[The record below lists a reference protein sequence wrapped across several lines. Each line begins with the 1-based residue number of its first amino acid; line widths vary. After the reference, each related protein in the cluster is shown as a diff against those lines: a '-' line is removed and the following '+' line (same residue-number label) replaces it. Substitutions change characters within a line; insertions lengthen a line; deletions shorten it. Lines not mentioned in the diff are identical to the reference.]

1 MIPKLFDFT
10 ELAFTSN
17 GIGRLTDII
26 SCKVTETRNGDCLL
40 EAEYPKNGIRADS
53 ICELRYIGAPY
64 DDTGRV
70 QPFVIYKVKQDIKTM
85 KIYAKHVGM
94 INCGLYINGQMQSE
108 LTVKQRFAQFKNAI
122 IGYSYLDNGVRVYNY
137 PEHASVLTFYTD
149 IEDPIQTNIKTP
161 VRLRDYIQG
170 VDGSIADEIGYGEV
184 RYDRW
189 KVEFLAERG
198 QNSGVVYR
206 HGVNIGNIIGETS
219 SAETYTGAVMYSTY
233 DNNLQYKPFFWMG
246 SDQSPVRI
254 LPNYKLIDLTA
265 KMKQDTVFETKAN
278 AQNNTEK
285 KKKPWNVSTNI
296 TLSGYELSKVAEYVG
311 RLPSRHI
318 GLCDTVKVI
327 YEPLGV
333 STDVKVVKLVWDVI
347 KEQYTSMSFGTI
359 KKTLNSTLRKLMQE
373 YASAVR

>member
-10 ELAFTSN
+10 ELEFTSN
-17 GIGRLTDII
+17 GLGRMTDII
-26 SCKVTETRNGDCLL
+26 SCKVTESRNGDCLL
-40 EAEYPKNGIRADS
+40 EAEYPTNGIRANS

-70 QPFVIYKVKQDIKTM
+70 QPFVIYKVKRGIKTM

-122 IGYSYLDNGVRVYNY
+122 IGYSYLDNGTRVYNY
-137 PEHASVLTFYTD
+137 PEHASVLTYYTD
-149 IEDPIQTNIKTP
+149 IEDPIQTTIKTP

-170 VDGSIADEIGYGEV
+170 VQGSIADEIGYGEV

-206 HGVNIGNIIGETS
+206 YGVNIGDITGETS

-233 DNNLQYKPFFWMG
+233 DNNLQYKPYFWMG
-246 SDQSPVRI
+246 NDQSPVRI

-265 KMKQDTVFETKAN
+265 KMKQDTVFETKADS
-278 AQNNTEK
+278 QNNSET

-296 TLSGYELSKVAEYVG
+296 TLTGYELSKMAEYVG
-311 RLPSRHI
+311 RLPQRHI

-327 YEPLGV
+327 YQPLGI
-333 STDVKVVKLVWDVI
+333 SEEVKVVKLVWDVI
-347 KEQYTSMSFGTI
+347 KEQYTSMSLGTI
-359 KKTLNSTLRKLMQE
+359 KKTLNKTLRDLMQE
-373 YASAVR
+373 YASAAR

>member
-10 ELAFTSN
+10 ELEFTSN
-17 GIGRLTDII
+17 GLGRMTDII
-26 SCKVTETRNGDCLL
+26 SCKVTESRNGDCLL
-40 EAEYPKNGIRADS
+40 EAEYPTNGIRADS

-70 QPFVIYKVKQDIKTM
+70 QPFVIYKVKRGIKTM
-85 KIYAKHVGM
+85 KISAKHVGM

-122 IGYSYLDNGVRVYNY
+122 IGYSYLDNGTRVYNY
-137 PEHASVLTFYTD
+137 PEHASVLTYYTD

-170 VDGSIADEIGYGEV
+170 VQGSIADEIGYGEV

-206 HGVNIGNIIGETS
+206 YGVNIGDIVGETS

-233 DNNLQYKPFFWMG
+233 DNNLQFKPYFWMG
-246 SDQSPVRI
+246 NDLSPVRI

-265 KMKQDTVFETKAN
+265 KMKQDTVFETKADS
-278 AQNNTEK
+278 QNNSEI

-296 TLSGYELSKVAEYVG
+296 TLTGYELSKMAEYVG
-311 RLPSRHI
+311 RLPQRHI

-327 YEPLGV
+327 YQPLGI
-333 STDVKVVKLVWDVI
+333 SEEVKVVKLVWDVI
-347 KEQYTSMSFGTI
+347 KEQYTSMSLGTI
-359 KKTLNSTLRKLMQE
+359 KKTLNKTLRDLMQE
-373 YASAVR
+373 YASAAR

>member
-17 GIGRLTDII
+17 GLGRMTDII

-40 EAEYPKNGIRADS
+40 EAEYPTNGIRANA

-70 QPFVIYKVKQDIKTM
+70 QPFVIYKVKRGIKTM
-85 KIYAKHVGM
+85 KISAKHVGM

-108 LTVKQRFAQFKNAI
+108 LTVKQRFAQFKNSI
-122 IGYSYLDNGVRVYNY
+122 IGYSYLDNGTRVYNY
-137 PEHASVLTFYTD
+137 PEHASVLTYYTD

-170 VDGSIADEIGYGEV
+170 VQGSIADEIGYGEV

-206 HGVNIGNIIGETS
+206 YGVNIGDITGETS

-233 DNNLQYKPFFWMG
+233 DNNLQYKPYFWMG
-246 SDQSPVRI
+246 NDQSPVRI

-265 KMKQDTVFETKAN
+265 K
-278 AQNNTEK
+278 
-285 KKKPWNVSTNI
+285 
-296 TLSGYELSKVAEYVG
+296 
-311 RLPSRHI
+311 
-318 GLCDTVKVI
+318 
-327 YEPLGV
+327 
-333 STDVKVVKLVWDVI
+333 
-347 KEQYTSMSFGTI
+347 
-359 KKTLNSTLRKLMQE
+359 
-373 YASAVR
+373 

>member
-10 ELAFTSN
+10 ELAFTTN
-17 GIGRLTDII
+17 GLGRMTDII
-26 SCKVTETRNGDCLL
+26 SCKVTESRNGDCLL
-40 EAEYPKNGIRADS
+40 EAEYPTNGIRADS

-70 QPFVIYKVKQDIKTM
+70 QPFVIYKVKRGIKTM
-85 KIYAKHVGM
+85 KISAKHVGM

-122 IGYSYLDNGVRVYNY
+122 IGYSYLDNGTRVYNY

-149 IEDPIQTNIKTP
+149 IEDPIQTTIKTP

-170 VDGSIADEIGYGEV
+170 VQGSIADEIGYGEV

-189 KVEFLAERG
+189 RVEFLAERG

-206 HGVNIGNIIGETS
+206 YGVNIGDITGETS

-233 DNNLQYKPFFWMG
+233 DNNLQYKPYFWMG

-265 KMKQDTVFETKAN
+265 KMKQDTVFETKADS
-278 AQNNTEK
+278 QNNSEI

-296 TLSGYELSKVAEYVG
+296 TLTGYELSKMAEYVG
-311 RLPSRHI
+311 RLPQRHI

-327 YEPLGV
+327 YQPLGI
-333 STDVKVVKLVWDVI
+333 SEEVKVVKLVWDVI
-347 KEQYTSMSFGTI
+347 KEQYTSMSLGTI
-359 KKTLNSTLRKLMQE
+359 KKTLNKTLRDLMQE
-373 YASAVR
+373 YASAAR

>member
-10 ELAFTSN
+10 ELEFTSN
-17 GIGRLTDII
+17 GLGRMTDII
-26 SCKVTETRNGDCLL
+26 SCKVTESRNGDCLL
-40 EAEYPKNGIRADS
+40 EAEYPTNGIRANS

-70 QPFVIYKVKQDIKTM
+70 QPFVIYKVKRGIKTM
-85 KIYAKHVGM
+85 KISAKHVGM

-108 LTVKQRFAQFKNAI
+108 LTVKQRFAQFKNSI
-122 IGYSYLDNGVRVYNY
+122 IGYSYLDNGTRVYNY
-137 PEHASVLTFYTD
+137 PEHASVLTYYTD
-149 IEDPIQTNIKTP
+149 IEDLIQTNIKTP

-170 VDGSIADEIGYGEV
+170 VQGSIADEIGYGEV

-206 HGVNIGNIIGETS
+206 YGVNIGDITGETS

-233 DNNLQYKPFFWMG
+233 DNNLQYKPYFWMG

-265 KMKQDTVFETKAN
+265 KMKQDTVFETKADS
-278 AQNNTEK
+278 QNNSEI

-296 TLSGYELSKVAEYVG
+296 TLTGYELSKMAEYVG
-311 RLPSRHI
+311 RLPQRHI

-327 YEPLGV
+327 YQPLGI
-333 STDVKVVKLVWDVI
+333 SEEVKVVKLVWDVI
-347 KEQYTSMSFGTI
+347 KEQYTSMSLGTI
-359 KKTLNSTLRKLMQE
+359 KKTLNKTLRDLMQE
-373 YASAVR
+373 YASAAR

>member
-17 GIGRLTDII
+17 GIGRMTDIV

-40 EAEYPKNGIRADS
+40 EAEYPKNGIRAGE

-70 QPFVIYKVKQDIKTM
+70 QPFVIYKVKNDIKTI

-94 INCGLYINGQMQSE
+94 INCGLYIDGQMSGQ
-108 LTVKQRFAQFKNAI
+108 LTVKQRFAQFKNSI
-122 IGYSYLDNGVRVYNY
+122 IGYSYVENGVRKYNY
-137 PEHASVLTFYTD
+137 PEHASVLSYYTD
-149 IEDPIQTNIKTP
+149 ITDPIQTSIKTP

-170 VDGSIADEIGYGEV
+170 VDGSIADTIGYGEV

-189 KVEFLAERG
+189 KLEFLAERG
-198 QNSGVVYR
+198 QSSGVVFRY
-206 HGVNIGNIIGETS
+206 GVNIGDITSETS

-233 DNNLQYKPFFWMG
+233 DNNLVYKPYFWMG
-246 SDQSPVRI
+246 SDQTPVRI
-254 LPNYKLIDLTA
+254 LPNYKLVDLTA
-265 KMKQDTVFETKAN
+265 KMQQGTVFDTKAD
-278 AQNNTEK
+278 AQNNSEI
-285 KKKPWNVSTNI
+285 KKKPWNIASNI
-296 TLSGYELSKVAEYVG
+296 TLTGYELSKMAEYVG
-311 RLPSRHI
+311 RLPHRHL

-327 YEPLGV
+327 YQPLGI
-333 STDVKVVKLVWDVI
+333 SEDIKVVKLVWDVV

-373 YASAVR
+373 YASLVR

>member
-17 GIGRLTDII
+17 GLGRMTDII
-26 SCKVTETRNGDCLL
+26 SCKVTESRNGDCLL
-40 EAEYPKNGIRADS
+40 EAEYPTNGIRANS

-70 QPFVIYKVKQDIKTM
+70 QPFVIYKVKRGIKTM
-85 KIYAKHVGM
+85 KISAKHVGM
-94 INCGLYINGQMQSE
+94 INCGLYINGTMQSE
-108 LTVKQRFAQFKNAI
+108 LTVKQRFAQFKNSI
-122 IGYSYLDNGVRVYNY
+122 IGYSYLDNGTRVYNY
-137 PEHASVLTFYTD
+137 PEHASVLTYYTD
-149 IEDPIQTNIKTP
+149 IEDPVQTTIKTP

-170 VDGSIADEIGYGEV
+170 VQGSIADEIGYGEV

-206 HGVNIGNIIGETS
+206 YGVNIGDITGETS

-233 DNNLQYKPFFWMG
+233 DNNLQFKPYFWMG

-265 KMKQDTVFETKAN
+265 KMKQDTVFETKADS
-278 AQNNTEK
+278 QNNSEV

-296 TLSGYELSKVAEYVG
+296 TLTGYELSKMAEYVG
-311 RLPSRHI
+311 RLPQRHI

-327 YEPLGV
+327 YQPLGI
-333 STDVKVVKLVWDVI
+333 SEEVKVVKLVWDVI
-347 KEQYTSMSFGTI
+347 KEQYTSMSLGTI
-359 KKTLNSTLRKLMQE
+359 KKTLNKTLRDLMQE
-373 YASAVR
+373 YASAAR

>member
-17 GIGRLTDII
+17 GLGRMTDII
-26 SCKVTETRNGDCLL
+26 SCKVTESRNGDCLL
-40 EAEYPKNGIRADS
+40 EAEYPTNGIRADS

-70 QPFVIYKVKQDIKTM
+70 QPFVIYKVKRGIKTM

-94 INCGLYINGQMQSE
+94 ITCGLYINGQMPSE
-108 LTVKQRFAQFKNAI
+108 LTVKQRFAQLKNSI
-122 IGYSYLDNGVRVYNY
+122 IGYSYLNNDVRVYNY

-149 IEDPIQTNIKTP
+149 IEETIQTDIKTP
-161 VRLRDYIQG
+161 VRVRDYIQG
-170 VDGSIADEIGYGEV
+170 VNGSIADEIGYGEV

-189 KVEFLAERG
+189 RVEFLAERG

-206 HGVNIGNIIGETS
+206 YGVNIGDIAGETS

-233 DNNLQYKPFFWMG
+233 DNNLQYKPYFWMG

-254 LPNYKLIDLTA
+254 LPNYKLVDLTA
-265 KMKQDTVFETKAN
+265 KMKQDTVFETKAD

-285 KKKPWNVSTNI
+285 KKKPWNVETNI
-296 TLSGYELSKVAEYVG
+296 TLSGYELSKMAEYVG
-311 RLPSRHI
+311 KLPHRHI
-318 GLCDTVKVI
+318 GLCDTVRVI
-327 YEPLGV
+327 YQPLGI
-333 STDVKVVKLVWDVI
+333 SEEVKVVKLVWDVI

-359 KKTLNSTLRKLMQE
+359 KKTLNNTLRNLMQE
-373 YASAVR
+373 YASAMR

>member
-17 GIGRLTDII
+17 GLGRLTDII

-108 LTVKQRFAQFKNAI
+108 LTVKQRFAQFKNSI
-122 IGYSYLDNGVRVYNY
+122 IGYSYLDNGTRVYNY
-137 PEHASVLTFYTD
+137 PEHASVLTYYTD

-189 KVEFLAERG
+189 KVEFLSERG

-206 HGVNIGNIIGETS
+206 HGVNIGNITGETS

-233 DNNLQYKPFFWMG
+233 DNNLQYKPYFWMG

-296 TLSGYELSKVAEYVG
+296 TLSGYELSKVAEYAG

-333 STDVKVVKLVWDVI
+333 STDVKVVKLVWDVV

-359 KKTLNSTLRKLMQE
+359 KKTLNATLRKLMQE

>member
-17 GIGRLTDII
+17 GLGRLTDII

-40 EAEYPKNGIRADS
+40 EAEYPKNGIRADA

-108 LTVKQRFAQFKNAI
+108 LTVKQRFAQFKNSI
-122 IGYSYLDNGVRVYNY
+122 IGYSYLDNGTRVYNY
-137 PEHASVLTFYTD
+137 PEHASVLTYYTD
-149 IEDPIQTNIKTP
+149 IEDPIQTSIKTP

-206 HGVNIGNIIGETS
+206 HGVNIGNIAGETS

-265 KMKQDTVFETKAN
+265 KMKQGTVFETKAN

-285 KKKPWNVSTNI
+285 KKKPWNISTNI
-296 TLSGYELSKVAEYVG
+296 TLSGYELSKVAEYAG

-333 STDVKVVKLVWDVI
+333 STDVKVVKLVWDVV

>member
-17 GIGRLTDII
+17 GLGRMTDII
-26 SCKVTETRNGDCLL
+26 SCKVTESRNGDCLL
-40 EAEYPKNGIRADS
+40 EAEYPTNGIRANA
-53 ICELRYIGAPY
+53 ICEYRYIGAPY

-70 QPFVIYKVKQDIKTM
+70 QPFVIYKVKRGIKTM
-85 KIYAKHVGM
+85 KISAKHVGM

-108 LTVKQRFAQFKNAI
+108 LTVKQRFAQFKNSI
-122 IGYSYLDNGVRVYNY
+122 IGYSYLDNGTRVYNY
-137 PEHASVLTFYTD
+137 PEHASVLTYYTD
-149 IEDPIQTNIKTP
+149 IEDPIQTSIKTP

-170 VDGSIADEIGYGEV
+170 VSGSIADEIGYGEV

-206 HGVNIGNIIGETS
+206 YGVNIGDITGETS
-219 SAETYTGAVMYSTY
+219 SAETYTGMVAYSTY

-265 KMKQDTVFETKAN
+265 KMKQDMVFETKADS
-278 AQNNTEK
+278 QNNAEI
-285 KKKPWNVSTNI
+285 KKKPWNVATNI
-296 TLSGYELSKVAEYVG
+296 TLTGYELSKMAEYVG
-311 RLPSRHI
+311 RLPQRHI

-327 YEPLGV
+327 YQPLGI
-333 STDVKVVKLVWDVI
+333 SEEVKVVKLVWDVI
-347 KEQYTSMSFGTI
+347 KEQYTSMSLGTI
-359 KKTLNSTLRKLMQE
+359 KKTLNKTLRDLMQE
-373 YASAVR
+373 YASEAR

>member
-10 ELAFTSN
+10 ELAFTTN
-17 GIGRLTDII
+17 GLGRMTDII
-26 SCKVTETRNGDCLL
+26 SCKVTESRNGDCLL
-40 EAEYPKNGIRADS
+40 EAEYPTNGIRADS

-70 QPFVIYKVKQDIKTM
+70 QPFVIYKVKRGIKTM

-108 LTVKQRFAQFKNAI
+108 LTVKQRFAQFKNSI
-122 IGYSYLDNGVRVYNY
+122 IGYSYLDNGTRVYNY
-137 PEHASVLTFYTD
+137 PEHASVLTYYTD
-149 IEDPIQTNIKTP
+149 IEDPIQTTIKTP

-170 VDGSIADEIGYGEV
+170 VQGSIADEIGYGEV

-206 HGVNIGNIIGETS
+206 YGVNIGDITGETS

-233 DNNLQYKPFFWMG
+233 DNNLQFKPYFWMG
-246 SDQSPVRI
+246 NDQSPVRI

-265 KMKQDTVFETKAN
+265 KMKQDTVFETKADS
-278 AQNNTEK
+278 QNNSEI

-296 TLSGYELSKVAEYVG
+296 TLTGYELSKMAEYVG
-311 RLPSRHI
+311 RLPQRHI

-327 YEPLGV
+327 YQPLGI
-333 STDVKVVKLVWDVI
+333 SEDVKVVKLVWDVI
-347 KEQYTSMSFGTI
+347 KEQYTSMSLGTI
-359 KKTLNSTLRKLMQE
+359 KKTLNKTLRDLMQE
-373 YASAVR
+373 YASAAR

>member
-10 ELAFTSN
+10 ELAFTTN
-17 GIGRLTDII
+17 GLGRMTDII
-26 SCKVTETRNGDCLL
+26 SCKVTESRNGDCLL
-40 EAEYPKNGIRADS
+40 EAEYPTNGIRADA
-53 ICELRYIGAPY
+53 ICEYRYIGAPY

-70 QPFVIYKVKQDIKTM
+70 QPFVIYKVKRGIKTM
-85 KIYAKHVGM
+85 KISAKHVGM
-94 INCGLYINGQMQSE
+94 INCGLYINGTMPNE

-122 IGYSYLDNGVRVYNY
+122 IGYSYLDNGTRVYNY
-137 PEHASVLTFYTD
+137 PEHASVLTYYTD
-149 IEDPIQTNIKTP
+149 IEDPVQTTIKTP

-170 VDGSIADEIGYGEV
+170 VQGSIADEIGYGEV

-206 HGVNIGNIIGETS
+206 YGVNIGDITGETS

-233 DNNLQYKPFFWMG
+233 DNNLQFKPYFWMG

-265 KMKQDTVFETKAN
+265 KMKQDTVFETKADS
-278 AQNNTEK
+278 QNNSEV

-296 TLSGYELSKVAEYVG
+296 TLTGYELSKMAEYVG
-311 RLPSRHI
+311 RLPQRHI

-327 YEPLGV
+327 YQPLGI
-333 STDVKVVKLVWDVI
+333 SEEVKVVKLVWDVI
-347 KEQYTSMSFGTI
+347 KEQYTSMSLGTI
-359 KKTLNSTLRKLMQE
+359 KKTLNKTLRDLMQE
-373 YASAVR
+373 YASAAR

>member
-17 GIGRLTDII
+17 GLGRMTDII
-26 SCKVTETRNGDCLL
+26 SCKVTESRNGDCLL
-40 EAEYPKNGIRADS
+40 EAEYPTNGIRADS

-70 QPFVIYKVKQDIKTM
+70 QPFVIYKVKRGIKTM
-85 KIYAKHVGM
+85 KISAKHVGM

-108 LTVKQRFAQFKNAI
+108 LTVKQRFAQFKNSI
-122 IGYSYLDNGVRVYNY
+122 IGYSYLDNGTRVYNY
-137 PEHASVLTFYTD
+137 PEHASVLTYYTD
-149 IEDPIQTNIKTP
+149 IEDPVQTTIKTP

-170 VDGSIADEIGYGEV
+170 VQGSIADEIGYGEV

-206 HGVNIGNIIGETS
+206 YGVSIGDITGETS

-233 DNNLQYKPFFWMG
+233 DNNLQFKPYFWMG
-246 SDQSPVRI
+246 NDQSPVRI

-265 KMKQDTVFETKAN
+265 KMKQDTVFETKADS
-278 AQNNTEK
+278 QNNSEI

-296 TLSGYELSKVAEYVG
+296 TLTGYELSKMAEYVG
-311 RLPSRHI
+311 RLPQRHI

-327 YEPLGV
+327 YQPLGI
-333 STDVKVVKLVWDVI
+333 SEEVKVVKLVWDVI
-347 KEQYTSMSFGTI
+347 KEQYTSMSLGTI
-359 KKTLNSTLRKLMQE
+359 KKTLNKTLRDLMQE
-373 YASAVR
+373 YASAAR

>member
-122 IGYSYLDNGVRVYNY
+122 IGYSYLDNGTRVYNY

-206 HGVNIGNIIGETS
+206 HGVNIGNITGETS

-233 DNNLQYKPFFWMG
+233 DNNLQYKPYFWMG
-246 SDQSPVRI
+246 NDQSPVRI

-296 TLSGYELSKVAEYVG
+296 TLSGYELSKVAEYAG

>member
-1 MIPKLFDFT
+1 
-10 ELAFTSN
+10 
-17 GIGRLTDII
+17 
-26 SCKVTETRNGDCLL
+26 
-40 EAEYPKNGIRADS
+40 
-53 ICELRYIGAPY
+53 
-64 DDTGRV
+64 
-70 QPFVIYKVKQDIKTM
+70 
-85 KIYAKHVGM
+85 
-94 INCGLYINGQMQSE
+94 
-108 LTVKQRFAQFKNAI
+108 
-122 IGYSYLDNGVRVYNY
+122 
-137 PEHASVLTFYTD
+137 
-149 IEDPIQTNIKTP
+149 
-161 VRLRDYIQG
+161 
-170 VDGSIADEIGYGEV
+170 
-184 RYDRW
+184 
-189 KVEFLAERG
+189 
-198 QNSGVVYR
+198 
-206 HGVNIGNIIGETS
+206 
-219 SAETYTGAVMYSTY
+219 
-233 DNNLQYKPFFWMG
+233 MG

-296 TLSGYELSKVAEYVG
+296 TLSGYELSKVAEYAG